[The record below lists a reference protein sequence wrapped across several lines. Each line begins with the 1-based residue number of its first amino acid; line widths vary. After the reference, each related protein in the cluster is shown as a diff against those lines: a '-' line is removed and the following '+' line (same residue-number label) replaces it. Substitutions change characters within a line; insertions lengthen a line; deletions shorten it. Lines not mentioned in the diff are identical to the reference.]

1 MSFETFPQYPPVDGE
16 LVDRIVCKLKSQG
29 IFDQF
34 RKDCLADVDTKPA
47 YQNLQQR
54 VNGTVATF
62 LATQTWQ
69 QDLNKTQ
76 LRESLR
82 RHVQQGFLEVGV
94 DRIVDQVVNPKVFTV
109 FMPKV
114 EDVVYDCL
122 GIEKPKHPPSSNNL
136 LSGHKLTL
144 LDLLPKDLDPV
155 SPESDN
161 LSFDDDE
168 TKDETNNNESSSKL
182 DISHDSQVSGISDL
196 SSHMGDSFKE
206 NHIDSNTA
214 KSIASVKENS
224 NEPHFENFENLSEKI
239 KQAEIG
245 GHNSAT
251 SPSPE
256 GQNNTETLE
265 VEQNLQKDNRD
276 DTLMEIDSVS
286 NSTFEDTKMFTN
298 KIIKEHTCSSTISED
313 SLSCS
318 SFNSKF
324 KKDKSKSV
332 VVGTSE
338 NSVDKSEVDTPCKE
352 LSSDKEVKISAEN
365 NDVDIKTEEKVTEN
379 KEPKKPDDLKD
390 KKYRESLSSKNTKS
404 SRPSDSKHRSS
415 SDKKDDIKQSKEKTY
430 KEDKDKEKSNR
441 DDKDRS
447 SKHKDDR
454 HHSSKDKYK
463 DKDKNDR
470 SREKDNDKKKDKSD
484 NKDLSAKDKKND
496 KDRYKDKD
504 KNDKEKTRNDKENHK
519 YEKDKSRSE
528 KDKDRHE
535 KEKDKYDKDR
545 SDKSKRDKDKDKRE
559 KEKYESKDRDSNEKD
574 KDKTR
579 GKSEKDYKNEKD
591 KESRS
596 VDEKV
601 REDKKKDSKK
611 YDKSSS
617 SSSMKKDDNK
627 SEARDKSRRTDDNA
641 KEKTSNSK
649 SNKNDDERKDRKR
662 KSERCNDE
670 IKLKEARRSWDR
682 DSSGGNGKGHG
693 SQKSNNSEYKVSSS
707 SSSTKEKRT
716 GESSNQQKA
725 NERKLEPVSE
735 AEEPSDVDKILMKIN
750 SSIEESQNI
759 QSNDEQAIKK
769 PKIARNI
776 FEIRKIMQAR
786 KNIARQAFKQD
797 KKRKE
802 MMDSVEEVDVTN
814 SPSTTDPPSRD
825 SPKIREENKENIK
838 AGQMDKLK
846 TPKVGPI
853 KGKFNGFLESDI
865 EQSRNSLQIFRAHFS
880 NFCTSMGM
888 EILPTENIAKVDFSK
903 ICDFSDDLL
912 DDNLNKLK
920 PKSVSLE
927 RRKTF
932 PDDNQVSKAV
942 ENIMKGK
949 NGCYV
954 LLKDCTEVVEAMKNA
969 AQPQLNKSDN
979 IPTASKP
986 QQNIGVNDESN
997 RTNLE
1002 TNVKTPDC
1010 KKETL
1015 SSAVIRPQVFNVG
1028 VDVGTDTLSHTSQ
1041 QQSKQENS
1049 KKTGVRTPPAK
1060 EQPTQNSKDEEA
1072 FSPVADV
1079 TIALNTYLNDSKEIL
1094 PSVPLTEAMLDN
1106 LMQQSSMIVEDET
1119 FADSD
1124 DSLHEFESLKNVE
1137 LGLRK
1142 EESFRTSGDVSD
1154 SSDYTPQRIAS
1165 IINTSTCDIFSQ
1177 NKDPNEETSEIK
1189 VVKRRNQRVC
1199 RSASQRYDSTDLY
1212 KPRPVLPQ
1220 NSKRVRT
1227 PRSVSSEDI
1236 STREQYECTPSRKR
1250 AR

>member
-122 GIEKPKHPPSSNNL
+122 GIEKPKHPPPSNNI
-136 LSGHKLTL
+136 LSGRKLTL

-155 SPESDN
+155 SPDSDN
-161 LSFDDDE
+161 LSFDEEE

-206 NHIDSNTA
+206 NEENHIDSDTV
-214 KSIASVKENS
+214 KSVTSVKENS
-224 NEPHFENFENLSEKI
+224 TEPHFENFENLSEKI

-251 SPSPE
+251 SPLPE
-256 GQNNTETLE
+256 ELDDTESKATLE
-265 VEQNLQKDNRD
+265 VEQNLQKDNRY

-286 NSTFEDTKMFTN
+286 NSTFEDAKTFTN
-298 KIIKEHTCSSTISED
+298 KIIKEDTCSRTISED

-318 SFNSKF
+318 SFNAKF

-332 VVGTSE
+332 VVGTGE
-338 NSVDKSEVDTPCKE
+338 NSMDKSEVGTPSKE
-352 LSSDKEVKISAEN
+352 LSSDKEIKISSINEEV
-365 NDVDIKTEEKVTEN
+365 DVKAEEKVLEN
-379 KEPKKPDDLKD
+379 KETRKTDELKD
-390 KKYRESLSSKNTKS
+390 KKHRESCSSKNSKS
-404 SRPSDSKHRSS
+404 SSRLSDSKHRS
-415 SDKKDDIKQSKEKTY
+415 DKKDDTKQSKEKTY
-430 KEDKDKEKSNR
+430 KEDKERDKTNK

-447 SKHKDDR
+447 NKHKDDR

-470 SREKDNDKKKDKSD
+470 SRDKDSDKKKDKID
-484 NKDLSAKDKKND
+484 YKDSSEKDKKND
-496 KDRYKDKD
+496 KDKYKERD

-519 YEKDKSRSE
+519 SEKEKTRSD

-535 KEKDKYDKDR
+535 RDKDKYDKD
-545 SDKSKRDKDKDKRE
+545 KHEKNKRDKEKEKRE
-559 KEKYESKDRDSNEKD
+559 KDKYESKEKDRDYNEKD
-574 KDKTR
+574 KDKSEKDRSKERDR
-579 GKSEKDYKNEKD
+579 GKSERDYKNEKD
-591 KESRS
+591 KEGRS
-596 VDEKV
+596 VDEKT
-601 REDKKKDSKK
+601 RDDKRKDSKK
-611 YDKSSS
+611 YDKASNSST
-617 SSSMKKDDNK
+617 KKDDNK
-627 SEARDKSRRTDDNA
+627 SETKDKSKRSDESG
-641 KEKTSNSK
+641 KEKTPNSK
-649 SNKNDDERKDRKR
+649 SGKNEEEKRERKR

-693 SQKSNNSEYKVSSS
+693 PQKSSSSECKVSSS
-707 SSSTKEKRT
+707 STSTKEKRT
-716 GESSNQQKA
+716 GESSNHQKA
-725 NERKLEPVSE
+725 NERKLEPVTE

-750 SSIEESQNI
+750 SSIEESQNQNI
-759 QSNDEQAIKK
+759 QSSEEQAIKK

-786 KNIARQAFKQD
+786 KNIARQAFKQQD

-802 MMDSVEEVDVTN
+802 IMDSVEEADVTD
-814 SPSTTDPPSRD
+814 SPSTTTPQRD
-825 SPKIREENKENIK
+825 NPKIREENKENIK

-846 TPKVGPI
+846 NPKVGPI
-853 KGKFNGFLESDI
+853 KGKFSGFLESDI
-865 EQSRNSLQIFRAHFS
+865 EQSRNSLHIFRAHYS
-880 NFCTSMGM
+880 NFCTNMGM
-888 EILPTENIAKVDFSK
+888 EVLPNENIDRIDFTK

-920 PKSVSLE
+920 PKPVSLE
-927 RRKTF
+927 RRKTY

-942 ENIMKGK
+942 ENIMSGK

-954 LLKDCTEVVEAMKNA
+954 LLQDCNEVVEAMRNSI
-969 AQPQLNKSDN
+969 QPPLNKSPN
-979 IPTASKP
+979 KLISSNP
-986 QQNIGVNDESN
+986 QQNSAIDGNSN
-997 RTNLE
+997 RTSSVKNLP
-1002 TNVKTPDC
+1002 VVDHIS
-1010 KKETL
+1010 KKENL
-1015 SSAVIRPQVFNVG
+1015 SSTVMAVPQFLDCD
-1028 VDVGTDTLSHTSQ
+1028 VDVGTGIISHTSPEQ
-1041 QQSKQENS
+1041 LKQGNS
-1049 KKTGVRTPPAK
+1049 AKKSAIRTPAAK
-1060 EQPTQNSKDEEA
+1060 QQVTQDDKDEEA

-1106 LMQQSSMIVEDET
+1106 LMQQSSILVEDET
-1119 FADSD
+1119 FTDSD
-1124 DSLHEFESLKNVE
+1124 DSIHGYEDVKKTEINKESGFEKEQSSL
-1137 LGLRK
+1137 G
-1142 EESFRTSGDVSD
+1142 TSGDATDESD
-1154 SSDYTPQRIAS
+1154 GIIIPSDDPRSKRIANVVNS
-1165 IINTSTCDIFSQ
+1165 SSCDIFSR
-1177 NKDPNEETSEIK
+1177 NKDSTEESSEIK
-1189 VVKRRNQRVC
+1189 VIKRRNQSIFGRC
-1199 RSASQRYDSTDLY
+1199 FYE
-1212 KPRPVLPQ
+1212 
-1220 NSKRVRT
+1220 RT
-1227 PRSVSSEDI
+1227 V
-1236 STREQYECTPSRKR
+1236 
-1250 AR
+1250 